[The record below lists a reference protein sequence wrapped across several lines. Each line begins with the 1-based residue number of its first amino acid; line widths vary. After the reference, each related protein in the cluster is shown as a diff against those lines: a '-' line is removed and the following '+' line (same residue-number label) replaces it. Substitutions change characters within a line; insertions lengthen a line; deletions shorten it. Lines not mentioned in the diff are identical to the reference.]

1 MTPWDSKKRPLTA
14 AVCALALLVVAS
26 GCGREESVD
35 LANGKRKFTEGKC
48 ASCHALARA
57 NAKGTQGPDL
67 DAAFAS
73 SRRAGM
79 NDKTIEGVVYDQ
91 IGNVRRGSIM
101 AADLV
106 KGQDRRDVAAYVGR
120 VAGKPGEDTGELAA
134 IGASNE
140 NAPPAVAEGGTL
152 AIDADPSGALAF
164 VTAKAEAPAGPLT
177 IKSLNESS
185 VPHNIAI
192 EDGEEGAVVS
202 GGGTS
207 EVKADLKPGEYTF
220 LCTVPGHADGGMKG
234 TLTVK

>member
-1 MTPWDSKKRPLTA
+1 MTPWDSKTRLLTVA
-14 AVCALALLVVAS
+14 LAALALLVAAT
-26 GCGREESVD
+26 GCGRDEGVD
-35 LANGKRKFTEGKC
+35 LANGKKKFTEGKC

-73 SRRAGM
+73 ARQSGM
-79 NDKTIEGVVYDQ
+79 NDKTIEGVVFDQ

-101 AADLV
+101 ARNLV

-120 VAGKPGEDTGELAA
+120 VAGKPGEDAGELAA
-134 IGASNE
+134 IGAGNE
-140 NAPPAVAEGGTL
+140 NAKPAVAEGGTL
-152 AIDADPSGALAF
+152 EIDADPTGALAF

-177 IKSLNESS
+177 VKSKNDSS

-192 EDGEEGAVVS
+192 EGDGEGSVVS

-207 EVKADLKPGEYTF
+207 EFEADLKPGEYTF

-234 TLTVK
+234 TLVVK